1 MNAPLRNQNTMAFL
15 VGLLFA
21 IGLAFSGMT
30 QPQKVIGFL
39 DIIHWDP
46 SLIFVMVGAIVVHG
60 LSYPLIRK
68 RRTPLLDTKW
78 HVPTRKD
85 ITPRL
90 VIGSLLFGVGWGLAG
105 YCPGPAL
112 SSVATG
118 DTRTLSFVFFML
130 LGMLLFK
137 RTEPYLNLKE

>member
-1 MNAPLRNQNTMAFL
+1 MNAPLRNQNTVAFL

-39 DIIHWDP
+39 DIMHWDP
-46 SLIFVMVGAIVVHG
+46 SLIFVMVGAIVVHS

-68 RRTPLLDTKW
+68 RKTPLLDTKW

-85 ITPRL
+85 ITARL

-112 SSVATG
+112 SSIGTG
-118 DTRTLSFVFFML
+118 DIRALSFVFFML

-137 RTEPYLNLKE
+137 RTEPYLKLKE